1 MLTFHSLRVVDI
13 HPEAE
18 DAVGISLEVPP
29 ELHAAYQG
37 LPGQHVVVRT
47 EINDEENRRT
57 YSLVNAPGELPLRIV
72 LRVHPSG
79 HMSRYLAEQL
89 NVGDSLDVLPPN
101 GSFTPRR
108 PAHEAGTYVAFASGC
123 GITPVLSVIRS
134 LLAAN
139 QRNRVILFYGNAS
152 TGRAMCV
159 EELLGLKDRYLQ
171 QLSLHFLMSR
181 EPQESELYNGRID
194 AGRVR
199 QLAEALFTPGD
210 VNEFFVCGPGNMID
224 EVSASLRELGVAG
237 EKIHGEHFT
246 VATTTAVS
254 AQSIAASASGA
265 ITVEFDPV
273 QPAAITVDFDE
284 KPSDAIAVE
293 FDAPPTAVTSTD
305 ETVWA
310 PKTKSAVPSNAS
322 APGFP
327 SAAPSNASA
336 PGAPSAAP
344 SQPGAPGAPSA
355 VPSKAG
361 VATEGATASQGKPA
375 LAPDQ
380 SEVTVLMD
388 GRRRTF
394 TMRMNDD
401 VVLDAAMR
409 AGLELPF
416 SCRAGVCST
425 CRTKVVR
432 GEVEMAQNYALEE
445 YEVEQG
451 YVLACQSR
459 VKTPVLELD
468 YDEK

>member
-57 YSLVNAPGELPLRIV
+57 YSLVNAPGEWPLRIV

-108 PAHEAGTYVAFASGC
+108 TAHEAGTYVAFASGC

-194 AGRVR
+194 ASRVR
-199 QLAEALFTPGD
+199 QLAEALFKPGD

-224 EVSASLRELGVAG
+224 EVSATLRELGVSG

-246 VATTTAVS
+246 VATTAAVS

-293 FDAPPTAVTSTD
+293 FDTPPVAITNAD

-310 PKTKSAVPSNAS
+310 PETTSAVPSNA
-322 APGFP
+322 
-327 SAAPSNASA
+327 
-336 PGAPSAAP
+336 
-344 SQPGAPGAPSA
+344 GAPGIPTA
-355 VPSKAG
+355 VPSEARSEPSGLPGTPNKAG
-361 VATEGATASQGKPA
+361 VATDGATVSPSKPA

-445 YEVEQG
+445 YEVAQG

>member
-18 DAVGISLEVPP
+18 DAVGISLDVPP
-29 ELHAAYQG
+29 ELRAAYRG
-37 LPGQHVVVRT
+37 LPGQHVVVKT

-108 PAHEAGTYVAFASGC
+108 AAHEAGTYVAFASGC
-123 GITPVLSVIRS
+123 GITPVLSVIRA

-139 QRNRVILFYGNAS
+139 PSNRVILFYGNAS

-199 QLAEALFTPGD
+199 QLAEALFKPGD

-224 EVSASLRELGVAG
+224 EVSATLRELGVSG

-246 VATTTAVS
+246 VATTTAVG

-293 FDAPPTAVTSTD
+293 FDAPPVAVTSTD

-310 PKTKSAVPSNAS
+310 PESA
-322 APGFP
+322 
-327 SAAPSNASA
+327 SAAPSDE
-336 PGAPSAAP
+336 
-344 SQPGAPGAPSA
+344 
-355 VPSKAG
+355 G
-361 VATEGATASQGKPA
+361 VATASPSKPA
-375 LAPDQ
+375 LAPDE

>member
-1 MLTFHSLRVVDI
+1 MLTFHSLRVAEI

-18 DAVGISLEVPP
+18 DAIGISLEVPP

-57 YSLVNAPGELPLRIV
+57 YSLVNAPGEWPLRIV

-108 PAHEAGTYVAFASGC
+108 AVQEAGTYVAFASGC
-123 GITPVLSVIRS
+123 GITPVLSVMRS

-139 QRNRVILFYGNAS
+139 PGNRVILFYGNAS
-152 TGRAMCV
+152 TARAMCV

-199 QLAEALFTPGD
+199 QLAQALFKPAD
-210 VNEFFVCGPGNMID
+210 VTEYFVCGPGNMID
-224 EVSASLRELGVAG
+224 EVSATLRELGVAG
-237 EKIHGEHFT
+237 DKIHGEHFT
-246 VATTTAVS
+246 VATTTGVGGTAESV
-254 AQSIAASASGA
+254 AASASGA
-265 ITVEFDPV
+265 ITVEFADAPPGAISV
-273 QPAAITVDFDE
+273 EFAERPA
-284 KPSDAIAVE
+284 DAIAVE
-293 FDAPPTAVTSTD
+293 FDAPTDAVASAG

-310 PKTKSAVPSNAS
+310 PENAS
-322 APGFP
+322 A
-327 SAAPSNASA
+327 APNKV
-336 PGAPSAAP
+336 GAPD
-344 SQPGAPGAPSA
+344 G
-355 VPSKAG
+355 
-361 VATEGATASQGKPA
+361 GATAPPSKPA

-394 TMRMNDD
+394 TMRMNDE
-401 VVLDAAMR
+401 VVLDAATR

-425 CRTKVVR
+425 CRTKLVR

-445 YEVEQG
+445 WEVEQG
-451 YVLACQSR
+451 YVLACQAR
-459 VKTPVLELD
+459 AKTPVLELD